1 MMILLGAGETGGVRG
16 HAQAPHT
23 RGGWEVKKTG
33 GIIHSRD
40 CIVVKAVEW
49 GKKTGEWRGT
59 EGQIS
64 VAVV

>member
-1 MMILLGAGETGGVRG
+1 MITGVREIELELG
-16 HAQAPHT
+16 LNNEYGIEQ
-23 RGGWEVKKTG
+23 VKKTG